1 MMNLDEKVWIK
12 WRRGG
17 DRKGLWVVREDINVL
32 DSQSRER
39 ERERERERR
48 RGVCVEMGGKN
59 VCE

>member
-12 WRRGG
+12 WRRG
-17 DRKGLWVVREDINVL
+17 DRKGLWVVREDIKVL

-39 ERERERERR
+39 QIR